1 MGGDRVSARRIQN
14 YRLYEAI
21 QRQPVEL
28 TRLLTAS
35 EPIDLAADALNAA
48 RRVFCI
54 GIGTS
59 WHAATVAA
67 DLLARAG
74 IDARAWS
81 SADFVQYTP
90 AFTRDDAAIVFAH
103 TGTKQYSRAAIE
115 VLGKKRSSVIIVTS
129 TESAIEAGSLPIG
142 TTVLR
147 TVPREQSAMFTV
159 SHTAAM
165 ILTARIADTISR
177 TCVGDLDAI
186 PYAVEAALGLE
197 GDVETLAHQWHAKRT
212 LIALGA
218 GPHEVSAHEAAIK
231 IAEAARR
238 PVRGYA
244 VEQFLHGPQV
254 QVHDS
259 DAVLVFAGA
268 GGGLDRTREAV
279 TFVRT
284 LGCEVAW
291 VAPVEAPEGTMHLR
305 VPDVGEA
312 LAPIVEIVPAQL
324 LAGHLAAIEGVDA
337 DNFRRD
343 DPAFGAARA
352 AIDL

>member
-1 MGGDRVSARRIQN
+1 MSGRRIQE

-21 QRQPVEL
+21 QRQPAEL
-28 TRLLTAS
+28 ARLLTAS
-35 EPIDLAADALNAA
+35 EPVDLAADALGAA

-59 WHAATVAA
+59 WHAACVAA
-67 DLLARAG
+67 DLLGRAG
-74 IDARAWS
+74 VDARAWS
-81 SADFVQYTP
+81 SADFVQYPP
-90 AFTRDDAAIVFAH
+90 AFTRDDAAIVFTH
-103 TGTKQYSRAAIE
+103 TGTKQYSRGAVELLGRRRSAA
-115 VLGKKRSSVIIVTS
+115 VLVTS
-129 TESAIEAGSLPIG
+129 TESEIEAGSLPIG

-147 TVPREQSAMFTV
+147 TVSREQSAMFTV

-165 ILTARIADTISR
+165 LLTARVADTISR
-177 TCVGDLDAI
+177 TCVGDLEAV

-197 GDVETLAHQWHAKRT
+197 GDIESLAHQWRRQRM

-218 GPHEVSAHEAAIK
+218 GPHEPSAHEAAIK

-238 PVRGYA
+238 PVRGHA

-254 QVHDS
+254 QVRDS
-259 DAVLVFAGA
+259 DACLVFAGA
-268 GGGLDRTREAV
+268 GAGLGRTREAAA
-279 TFVRT
+279 FVRT

-291 VAPVEAPEGTMHLR
+291 VSPVDAPEGALHLR

-312 LAPIVEIVPAQL
+312 LAPIVEVVPAQL
-324 LAGHLAAIEGVDA
+324 LAGHLAAIEGVDG

-352 AIDL
+352 AINL

>member
-1 MGGDRVSARRIQN
+1 MSGRRIQE

-21 QRQPVEL
+21 RRQPAEL
-28 TRLLTAS
+28 ARLLTAS
-35 EPIDLAADALNAA
+35 EPVDLAAEALGGA
-48 RRVFCI
+48 RRVFCV

-59 WHAATVAA
+59 WNAASVAA
-67 DLLARAG
+67 ALLCRAG

-81 SADFVQYTP
+81 SADFVQYPP
-90 AFTRDDAAIVFAH
+90 ALTADDAAIVFTH
-103 TGTKQYSRAAIE
+103 TGTKRYSRAAIDLLGTKRAPV
-115 VLGKKRSSVIIVTS
+115 VLVTS
-129 TESAIEAGSLPIG
+129 TESDIEAGALPMG

-147 TVPREQSAMFTV
+147 TVAREQSAMFTV

-165 ILTARIADTISR
+165 FLAARVADAVRSG
-177 TCVGDLDAI
+177 CAGDLGAVA
-186 PYAVEAALGLE
+186 YAVEAALGLE
-197 GDVETLAHQWHAKRT
+197 PAVAALADTWQAKRA
-212 LIALGA
+212 LVALGA
-218 GPHEVSAHEAAIK
+218 GPHEASAHEAAIK

-238 PVRGYA
+238 PVRGHA

-254 QVHDS
+254 QVRDS
-259 DAVLVFAGA
+259 DAFLVFAGA
-268 GGGLDRTREAV
+268 GAGLDRTHEAV
-279 TFVRT
+279 AFVRT

-291 VAPVEAPEGTMHLR
+291 VSPVETPEGAMHLR

-324 LAGHLAAIEGVDA
+324 LAGHLAAIAGVDG

-352 AIDL
+352 AITL

>member
-1 MGGDRVSARRIQN
+1 MTARRIEQ

-21 QRQPVEL
+21 LRQPAEL
-28 TRLLTAS
+28 RRLLTAS
-35 EPIDLAADALNAA
+35 EPVDLVADALGAA

-59 WHAATVAA
+59 WNAASVAA
-67 DLLARAG
+67 DFLTRAG
-74 IDARAWS
+74 VDARVWS

-90 AFTRDDAAIVFAH
+90 AFTRDDAAIVFTH

-115 VLGKKRSSVIIVTS
+115 LLGRRRTSIILVTS
-129 TESAIEAGSLPIG
+129 TESEIDAGSLSIG
-142 TTVLR
+142 ATVLR
-147 TVPREQSAMFTV
+147 TVAREQSAMFTV

-165 ILTARIADTISR
+165 FLMARVADAISR
-177 TCVGDLDAI
+177 TCVGDLEAV

-197 GDVETLAHQWHAKRT
+197 GEVEDLAGRWQEKRT

-218 GPHEVSAHEAAIK
+218 GPHEVSAREAAIK
-231 IAEAARR
+231 VAEAARR
-238 PVRGYA
+238 PVHGYA

-254 QVHDS
+254 QVRES
-259 DAVLVFAGA
+259 DAMLVFAGT
-268 GGGLDRTREAV
+268 GGSLDRTREAV

-284 LGCEVAW
+284 LGCDVAW
-291 VAPVEAPEGTMHLR
+291 VSPVEPPDGARWLR

-312 LAPIVEIVPAQL
+312 LAPIVEIIPAQL
-324 LAGHLAAIEGVDA
+324 LAGHLAALEGVDG

-352 AIDL
+352 AITL

>member
-1 MGGDRVSARRIQN
+1 MSGRRIQE

-21 QRQPVEL
+21 QRQPAEL
-28 TRLLTAS
+28 TRLLKAS
-35 EPIDLAADALNAA
+35 EPVDLAAEALGGA
-48 RRVFCI
+48 RRVFCV

-59 WHAATVAA
+59 WNAASVAA
-67 DLLARAG
+67 SLLTRAG

-81 SADFVQYTP
+81 SADFVQYPPKLTP
-90 AFTRDDAAIVFAH
+90 DDAAIVFTH
-103 TGTKQYSRAAIE
+103 SGVKQYSRAAIDRLGATRVPI
-115 VLGKKRSSVIIVTS
+115 VLVTS
-129 TESAIEAGSLPIG
+129 TESEVAAGALPMG

-147 TVPREQSAMFTV
+147 TVAREQSAMFTA

-165 ILTARIADTISR
+165 FLAARVADALR
-177 TCVGDLDAI
+177 TGCVGDLGAV

-197 GDVETLAHQWHAKRT
+197 AEVVALAAAWHAKRT
-212 LIALGA
+212 LVALGA
-218 GPHEVSAHEAAIK
+218 GPHEASAHEAAIK

-238 PVRGYA
+238 PVRGHA

-254 QVHDS
+254 QVESS
-259 DAVLVFAGA
+259 DAFLVFASTGA
-268 GGGLDRTREAV
+268 GLDRTREAAA
-279 TFVRT
+279 FVRT

-291 VAPVEAPEGTMHLR
+291 VSPVETPDGTYHLA

-343 DPAFGAARA
+343 DPAFGAART
-352 AIDL
+352 AIRL

>member
-1 MGGDRVSARRIQN
+1 MGGGRVSARRIED

-21 QRQPVEL
+21 RRQPAEL
-28 TRLLTAS
+28 ARLLKAS
-35 EPIDLAADALNAA
+35 EPVDLAADVLGAA

-59 WHAATVAA
+59 WNAACVAA
-67 DLLARAG
+67 DLLCRAG

-81 SADFVQYTP
+81 SADFVQYPP
-90 AFTRDDAAIVFAH
+90 AFTRDDAAVVFTH

-115 VLGKKRSSVIIVTS
+115 SLGKKRAAIVLVTS
-129 TESAIEAGSLPIG
+129 TESAIESGSLPIG

-147 TVPREQSAMFTV
+147 TVGREQSAMFTV

-165 ILTARIADTISR
+165 LLMARVADTIAPA
-177 TCVGDLDAI
+177 CAGDLGSI
-186 PYAVEAALGLE
+186 PDAVEAALTLE
-197 GDVETLAHQWHAKRT
+197 GEIESLAGEWRDRRL

-218 GPHEVSAHEAAIK
+218 GPHEPSAHEAAIK

-238 PVRGYA
+238 PVHGYA
-244 VEQFLHGPQV
+244 VEQFLHGPLV
-254 QVHDS
+254 QVHER
-259 DAVLVFAGA
+259 DAVLIFAGA
-268 GGGLDRTREAV
+268 DAGLGRTREAV
-279 TFVRT
+279 AFART
-284 LGCEVAW
+284 LGCEAAW
-291 VAPVEAPEGTMHLR
+291 VSAVEAPSGVPQLR

-312 LAPIVEIVPAQL
+312 LAPIVEVVPAQL
-324 LAGHLAAIEGVDA
+324 LAGHLAAIAGLDA

>member
-1 MGGDRVSARRIQN
+1 MSGRRIQE

-21 QRQPVEL
+21 QRQPAEL
-28 TRLLTAS
+28 ARLLKAS
-35 EPIDLAADALNAA
+35 EPVDLAAEALGGA

-59 WHAATVAA
+59 WNAASVAA
-67 DLLARAG
+67 GLLSRAG

-81 SADFVQYTP
+81 SADFVQYPP
-90 AFTRDDAAIVFAH
+90 ALTADDAAIVFTH
-103 TGTKQYSRAAIE
+103 SGTKQYSRAAIDLLGTKRAPV
-115 VLGKKRSSVIIVTS
+115 VLVTS
-129 TESAIEAGSLPIG
+129 TASDIEAGALPMG

-147 TVPREQSAMFTV
+147 TVAREQSAMFTV

-165 ILTARIADTISR
+165 FLTARVADAIRSG
-177 TCVGDLDAI
+177 CAGDLGAVAD
-186 PYAVEAALGLE
+186 AVEAVLGLE
-197 GDVETLAHQWHAKRT
+197 PEVAALADTWHAKRA
-212 LIALGA
+212 LVALGA
-218 GPHEVSAHEAAIK
+218 GPHEASAHEAAIK

-238 PVRGYA
+238 PVRGHA

-254 QVHDS
+254 QVQDS
-259 DAVLVFAGA
+259 DAFLVFAGA
-268 GGGLDRTREAV
+268 GAGLGRTREAV
-279 TFVRT
+279 AFVRT

-291 VAPVEAPEGTMHLR
+291 VSPVDAPEGTYRLA

-324 LAGHLAAIEGVDA
+324 LAGHLAAIGGVDG

-352 AIDL
+352 AITL

>member
-1 MGGDRVSARRIQN
+1 MSGRRIEE

-21 QRQPVEL
+21 QRQPAEL
-28 TRLLTAS
+28 TRLLKAS
-35 EPIDLAADALNAA
+35 EPVDLAAEALGAA

-59 WHAATVAA
+59 WHAACVAA
-67 DLLARAG
+67 DLLNRAG
-74 IDARAWS
+74 VDARAWS
-81 SADFVQYTP
+81 SADFVQYPP
-90 AFTRDDAAIVFAH
+90 AFTRDDAAVVFTHSGA
-103 TGTKQYSRAAIE
+103 KQYSRAAIDL
-115 VLGKKRSSVIIVTS
+115 LGAKRAPVILVTS
-129 TESAIEAGSLPIG
+129 TESEIKAGSLPMG
-142 TTVLR
+142 STVLR
-147 TVPREQSAMFTV
+147 TVAREQSAMFTV

-165 ILTARIADTISR
+165 FLAARIANALRDG
-177 TCVGDLDAI
+177 CVGDLGAI
-186 PYAVEAALGLE
+186 PYAVEAVLGLE
-197 GDVETLAHQWHAKRT
+197 PSIAALADAWHGKRT
-212 LIALGA
+212 LVALGA

-238 PVRGYA
+238 PVRAHA

-254 QVHDS
+254 QVQDS
-259 DAVLVFAGA
+259 DAFLVFAGA
-268 GGGLDRTREAV
+268 GAGLERTREAV

-291 VAPVEAPEGTMHLR
+291 VSPVDAPDRVTHLAL
-305 VPDVGEA
+305 PDVGEA
-312 LAPIVEIVPAQL
+312 LSPIVEIVPVQL

-352 AIDL
+352 AITL

>member
-1 MGGDRVSARRIQN
+1 VTLRRIEG

-21 QRQPVEL
+21 QRQPAEL
-28 TRLLTAS
+28 RRLLTAS
-35 EPIDLAADALNAA
+35 EPVDLAADTIEAA

-59 WHAATVAA
+59 WNAASVAA
-67 DLLARAG
+67 ELLGRAG
-74 IDARAWS
+74 VDARAWS
-81 SADFVQYTP
+81 SADFVQYP
-90 AFTRDDAAIVFAH
+90 PGFTRDDAAVIFTH
-103 TGTKQYSRAAIE
+103 TGTKRYSRAAIE
-115 VLGKKRSSVIIVTS
+115 LVGRKRSPVILVTS
-129 TESAIEAGSLPIG
+129 TESEIDPGALPIG
-142 TTVLR
+142 TTALR
-147 TVPREQSAMFTV
+147 TVAREQSAMFTV

-165 ILTARIADTISR
+165 LLLARVADTISR
-177 TCVGDLDAI
+177 TCVGDLDAV

-197 GDVETLAHQWHAKRT
+197 GDVESLAHQWHRRRM
-212 LIALGA
+212 LLALGA
-218 GPHEVSAHEAAIK
+218 GPHETSAHEAAIK

-238 PVRGYA
+238 LVRGYA

-254 QVHDS
+254 QVRED
-259 DAVLVFAGA
+259 DAALLFAGE
-268 GGGLDRTREAV
+268 GPSLGRTGEAAA
-279 TFVRT
+279 FVRRI
-284 LGCEVAW
+284 GCEVAW
-291 VAPVEAPEGTMHLR
+291 VAPGAPEGALHLR
-305 VPDVGEA
+305 VPDIGEA

>member
-1 MGGDRVSARRIQN
+1 MSGRRIQE

-21 QRQPVEL
+21 QRQPAEL
-28 TRLLTAS
+28 ARLLRAS
-35 EPIDLAADALNAA
+35 EPVDLAAEALGGA
-48 RRVFCI
+48 RRVFCV

-59 WHAATVAA
+59 WNAASVAA
-67 DLLARAG
+67 GLLGRAG

-81 SADFVQYTP
+81 SADFVQYPP
-90 AFTRDDAAIVFAH
+90 ALTADDAAMVFSHSGA
-103 TGTKQYSRAAIE
+103 KQYSRAAIDLLGAKRAPV
-115 VLGKKRSSVIIVTS
+115 VLVTS
-129 TESAIEAGSLPIG
+129 TESDIQAGALPMG

-147 TVPREQSAMFTV
+147 TVAREQSAMFTV

-165 ILTARIADTISR
+165 LLTARVADAVR
-177 TCVGDLDAI
+177 GGCAGDLGAVVD
-186 PYAVEAALGLE
+186 AVETALALEPEVAALAEAWRG
-197 GDVETLAHQWHAKRT
+197 KRT
-212 LIALGA
+212 VVALGA
-218 GPHEVSAHEAAIK
+218 GPHEPSAHEAAIK

-238 PVRGYA
+238 QARGHA

-254 QVHDS
+254 QVRDG
-259 DAVLVFAGA
+259 DAFLVFAGA
-268 GGGLDRTREAV
+268 GAGLVRTREAV

-291 VAPVEAPEGTMHLR
+291 VSPVDAPDGAYRLA

-324 LAGHLAAIEGVDA
+324 LAGHLAAIEGVDS

-352 AIDL
+352 AISL

>member
-1 MGGDRVSARRIQN
+1 MTARRIQD
-14 YRLYEAI
+14 YRLYAAI
-21 QRQPVEL
+21 RRQPEEL
-28 TRLLTAS
+28 RRLLTSS
-35 EPIDLAADALNAA
+35 EPIDLAADAIEAA

-59 WHAATVAA
+59 WNAASVAA
-67 DLLARAG
+67 DLLGRAG
-74 IDARAWS
+74 IDARPWS
-81 SADFVQYTP
+81 SADFVHYP
-90 AFTRDDAAIVFAH
+90 PGFTRDDVAVVFTH
-103 TGTKQYSRAAIE
+103 TGTKQFSRAAIE
-115 VLGKKRSSVIIVTS
+115 LLGRKRSPVILVTS
-129 TESAIEAGSLPIG
+129 TESEIDAGALPIG

-147 TVPREQSAMFTV
+147 TVAREQSAMFTV

-165 ILTARIADTISR
+165 LLLARVADTISR
-177 TCVGDLDAI
+177 TCVGDLDAV

-197 GDVETLAHQWHAKRT
+197 DEVESLAHQWHGRRL

-218 GPHEVSAHEAAIK
+218 GPHEASAHEAAIK

-244 VEQFLHGPQV
+244 IEQFLHGPQV
-254 QVHDS
+254 QVRED
-259 DAVLVFAGA
+259 DAALVFAGPGPA
-268 GGGLDRTREAV
+268 LGRTGEAAA
-279 TFVRT
+279 FLRRI
-284 LGCEVAW
+284 GSEVAW
-291 VAPVEAPEGTMHLR
+291 VAPTAPEGALHLR

>member
-1 MGGDRVSARRIQN
+1 MNGRRIQE

-21 QRQPVEL
+21 QRQPAEL
-28 TRLLTAS
+28 ARLLTAS
-35 EPIDLAADALNAA
+35 EPVDLAADALGAA

-54 GIGTS
+54 GIGSS
-59 WHAATVAA
+59 WHAACVAA
-67 DLLARAG
+67 DLLSRAG

-81 SADFVQYTP
+81 SADFVQYPP
-90 AFTRDDAAIVFAH
+90 AFTRDDAAIVFTH
-103 TGTKQYSRAAIE
+103 TGTKQYSRTAVE
-115 VLGKKRSSVIIVTS
+115 MLGKKRSAVILVTS
-129 TESAIEAGSLPIG
+129 TESEIEAGSLPIG

-147 TVPREQSAMFTV
+147 TVAREQSAMFTV

-165 ILTARIADTISR
+165 LLMARVADTVSPA
-177 TCVGDLDAI
+177 CAGSLEAV

-197 GDVETLAHQWHAKRT
+197 GDVESLAHQWQDKRM

-218 GPHEVSAHEAAIK
+218 GPHEPSAHEAAIK

-254 QVHDS
+254 QVRDD
-259 DAVLVFAGA
+259 DAVLAFAGTGA
-268 GGGLDRTREAV
+268 GLGRTREAV

-291 VAPVEAPEGTMHLR
+291 VSPETVPDGVLHLR
-305 VPDVGEA
+305 IPDVGEA

-324 LAGHLAAIEGVDA
+324 LAGHLAAIEGVDG

-352 AIDL
+352 AIRL

>member
-1 MGGDRVSARRIQN
+1 MTGRRIDE

-21 QRQPVEL
+21 QRQPKEL
-28 TRLLTAS
+28 ARLLTAS
-35 EPIDLAADALNAA
+35 EPVDLAADVLGAA

-59 WHAATVAA
+59 WNAACVAA

-81 SADFVQYTP
+81 SADFVQFSP
-90 AFTRDDAAIVFAH
+90 AFTRDDAVVVFSH
-103 TGTKQYSRAAIE
+103 TGTKQFSRAAIDIA
-115 VLGKKRSSVIIVTS
+115 GAKRSPIVLVTS
-129 TESAIEAGSLPIG
+129 TESAIEGGSLPMG

-147 TVPREQSAMFTV
+147 TVAREQSAMFTV

-165 ILTARIADTISR
+165 LLMARVAHTVLPDAL
-177 TCVGDLDAI
+177 GDLDAV
-186 PYAVEAALGLE
+186 PYAVEATLGLE
-197 GDVETLAHQWHAKRT
+197 GDIEALAHQWHGKRV

-218 GPHEVSAHEAAIK
+218 GPHEPSAHEAAIK

-238 PVRGYA
+238 QVRAHA

-254 QVHDS
+254 QVRES
-259 DAVLVFAGA
+259 DPVLAFAGA
-268 GGGLDRTREAV
+268 DAGYARTVEAAA
-279 TFVRT
+279 FAHR

-291 VAPVEAPEGTMHLR
+291 VSPEPAPDHALHLR
-305 VPDVGEA
+305 IPNVGEA
-312 LAPIVEIVPAQL
+312 LAPLVEIVPAQL
-324 LAGHLAAIEGVDA
+324 LAGHLAAIEGVEA

-352 AIDL
+352 AIEL